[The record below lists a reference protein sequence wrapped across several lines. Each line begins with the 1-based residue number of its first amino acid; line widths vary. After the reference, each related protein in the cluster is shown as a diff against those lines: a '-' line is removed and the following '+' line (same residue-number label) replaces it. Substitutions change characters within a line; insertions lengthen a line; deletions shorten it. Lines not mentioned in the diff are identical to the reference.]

1 MASSDVDLF
10 IFGATGDLAAKKIL
24 PALQQWYDDAGL
36 FTRIWCLGRRP
47 LDEPAY
53 FSVVESKGGF
63 RLSAPLR
70 NRIRYH
76 CLEFDDGRAYQ
87 ALAERVAEGAAPAAK
102 RLFFLAVKPE
112 AFSTIAAHLHG
123 AGLFRQGHLDHRLL
137 FEKPFGEDLATA
149 REIQSRLLIL
159 AEEEQ
164 LYRID
169 HYLGKEMIRNILAIR
184 FANRIF
190 SESWHGRA
198 IASVEITSVETAGVE
213 ERLDYYDRAGAINDM
228 VQSHLLQMLALVAMA
243 TPDSLEAAPIRRQK
257 LAVLERIILDPDC
270 PPIIGQYQGYRE
282 QAAGSPTE
290 TYVEAVLQ
298 VATPEWQDTR
308 FVLKTGKKLGEKRT
322 EIRLRYRPN
331 SLCLGCAE
339 TLDAAPNEL
348 VIEVYPREGIHLT
361 FNSKNPGYDFVM
373 AKVVADY
380 CHSCR
385 NTGANKPEAYVKLL
399 QDALAGDK
407 TLFASFD
414 ELLAQWRIADQISAA
429 ARAGALL
436 VYPPGTLTVGKK
448 EGSPC

>member
-1 MASSDVDLF
+1 MVDSGVDLF

-24 PALQQWYDDAGL
+24 PALQQWYGEAAP

-47 LDEPAY
+47 LDGPGY
-53 FSVVESKGGF
+53 FSAIESKGGF
-63 RLSAPLR
+63 QLSAALR
-70 NRIRYH
+70 KRIRYH
-76 CLEFDDGRAYQ
+76 RLDFDDGLAYQ
-87 ALAERVAEGAAPAAK
+87 ALAERVAEGAAPVAK

-112 AFSTIAAHLHG
+112 AFCTIAAHLHG

-137 FEKPFGEDLATA
+137 FEKPFGEDQATA
-149 REIQSRLLIL
+149 REIQARMLTL

-184 FANRIF
+184 FANRLF

-198 IASVEITSVETAGVE
+198 IDSIEITSVETAGVE

-257 LAVLERIILDPDC
+257 LAVLEKTLLDPAC
-270 PPIIGQYQGYRE
+270 PPIIGQYMGYRE

-290 TYVEAVLQ
+290 TYVKAVLQ
-298 VATPEWQDTR
+298 VATPEWQGTR
-308 FVLKTGKKLGEKRT
+308 FILKTGKKLAEKRT

-331 SLCLGCAE
+331 SLCLGCAA

-348 VIEVYPREGIHLT
+348 VIEVYPREGIHLS

-373 AKVVADY
+373 ARVDADY

-407 TLFASFD
+407 TLFAGFD

-436 VYPPGTLTVGKK
+436 VYPSGALTVGNK
-448 EGSPC
+448 EGSLC

>member
-1 MASSDVDLF
+1 MASSGVDLF

-24 PALQQWYDDAGL
+24 PALQQWYGEEAP

-47 LDEPAY
+47 LDEPEY
-53 FSVVESKGGF
+53 FSVVEKKGGF
-63 RLSAPLR
+63 QLGATLR
-70 NRIRYH
+70 DRILYH
-76 CLEFDDGRAYQ
+76 CLDFEDAQAYPT
-87 ALAERVAEGAAPAAK
+87 LAKKLAEGADPATK

-112 AFSTIAAHLHG
+112 AFFTITANLHG
-123 AGLFRQGHLDHRLL
+123 AGLFTKSQSDHRLL

-149 REIQSRLLIL
+149 KEIQSRLLVL

-190 SESWHGRA
+190 TESWHGRA
-198 IASVEITSVETAGVE
+198 IATVEITSVETAGVE

-257 LAVLERIILDPDC
+257 LAVLEQIILDPDC

-282 QAAGSPTE
+282 QAAGSLTE

-298 VATPEWQDTR
+298 VAAPEWQGTR
-308 FVLKTGKKLGEKRT
+308 FILKTGKKLGEKRT

-331 SLCLGCAE
+331 SLCLSCAE

-348 VIEVYPREGIHLT
+348 VIEVYPQEGIHLT

-373 AKVVADY
+373 EKVNADY

-385 NTGANKPEAYVKLL
+385 NTTNKPEAYVKLL
-399 QDALAGDK
+399 KDALAGDK
-407 TLFASFD
+407 TLFAGFD
-414 ELLAQWRIADQISAA
+414 ELLAQWRIADRISAA
-429 ARAGALL
+429 ARQGSLH
-436 VYPPGTLTVGKK
+436 VYPPGALTIGKK
-448 EGSPC
+448 GGSPC